1 MLSPI
6 GGTRDTIVNSL
17 NINPVIDELC
27 TKKNIIAL
35 ILFGSV
41 ARGQSR
47 QFSDIDLCIITRTDI
62 AESERVDIL
71 SYGSGKID
79 VSLFHDLPLTIRFR
93 ILKEGKILFCNDYL
107 YLHRITAATVREYLD
122 CAPLIRRHCL
132 HAIGI
137 PG

>member
-79 VSLFHDLPLTIRFR
+79 VSLFHDLHYQVQDFKGRKNSLLQRLPVPSSHN
-93 ILKEGKILFCNDYL
+93 GSYSQ
-107 YLHRITAATVREYLD
+107 
-122 CAPLIRRHCL
+122 
-132 HAIGI
+132 GI
-137 PG
+137 P

>member
-1 MLSPI
+1 
-6 GGTRDTIVNSL
+6 VNSV
-17 NINPVIDELC
+17 NIKPVIDELH
-27 TKKNIIAL
+27 TKKNVIAL

-41 ARGQSR
+41 ARDQSR
-47 QFSDIDLCIITRTDI
+47 QFSDIDLCVVTRTNI
-62 AESERVDIL
+62 VESDRVDIL

-93 ILKEGKILFCNDYL
+93 VLKEGKILFCKDDL
-107 YLHRITAATVREYLD
+107 YLHRITVTTVREYLD
-122 CAPLIRRHCL
+122 CAPLIRKHCL

>member
-1 MLSPI
+1 MNS
-6 GGTRDTIVNSL
+6 VN
-17 NINPVIDELC
+17 IKPVIDELH
-27 TKKNIIAL
+27 TKKNVLAL

-41 ARGQSR
+41 ARDQSR
-47 QFSDIDLCIITRTDI
+47 QFSDIDLCVVTRTDI
-62 AESERVDIL
+62 AESDRVDIL

-79 VSLFHDLPLTIRFR
+79 VSLFHNLPLTIRFR
-93 ILKEGKILFCNDYL
+93 VLKEGKILFCKDDL
-107 YLHRITAATVREYLD
+107 YLHRITVTTVREYLD

>member
-1 MLSPI
+1 
-6 GGTRDTIVNSL
+6 VNSV
-17 NINPVIDELC
+17 NIKPVIDELH
-27 TKKNIIAL
+27 TKKNVLAL

-41 ARGQSR
+41 ARDQSR
-47 QFSDIDLCIITRTDI
+47 QFSDIDLCVVTRTDI
-62 AESERVDIL
+62 AESDRVDIL

-93 ILKEGKILFCNDYL
+93 VLKEGKILFCKDDL
-107 YLHRITAATVREYLD
+107 YLHRITVTTVREYLD

>member
-1 MLSPI
+1 M
-6 GGTRDTIVNSL
+6 GTRDTIVNSV
-17 NINPVIDELC
+17 NIKPVIDELH
-27 TKKNIIAL
+27 TKKNVIAL

-41 ARGQSR
+41 ARDQSR
-47 QFSDIDLCIITRTDI
+47 QFSDIDLCVVTRTNI
-62 AESERVDIL
+62 VESDRVDIL

-93 ILKEGKILFCNDYL
+93 VLKEGKILFCKDDL
-107 YLHRITAATVREYLD
+107 YLHRITVTTVREYLD
-122 CAPLIRRHCL
+122 CAPLIRKHCL

>member
-1 MLSPI
+1 MNS
-6 GGTRDTIVNSL
+6 VN
-17 NINPVIDELC
+17 IKPVIDELH
-27 TKKNIIAL
+27 TKKNVIAL

-41 ARGQSR
+41 ARDQSR
-47 QFSDIDLCIITRTDI
+47 QFSDIDLCVVTRTNI
-62 AESERVDIL
+62 VESDRVDIL

-93 ILKEGKILFCNDYL
+93 VLKEGKILFCKDDL
-107 YLHRITAATVREYLD
+107 YLHRITVTTVREYLD
-122 CAPLIRRHCL
+122 CAPLIRKHCL

>member
-1 MLSPI
+1 
-6 GGTRDTIVNSL
+6 VNSV
-17 NINPVIDELC
+17 NIKPVIDELH
-27 TKKNIIAL
+27 TKKNVLAL

-41 ARGQSR
+41 ARDQSR
-47 QFSDIDLCIITRTDI
+47 QFSDIDLCVVTRTDI
-62 AESERVDIL
+62 AESDRVDIL

-79 VSLFHDLPLTIRFR
+79 VSLFHDLPLIIRFR
-93 ILKEGKILFCNDYL
+93 VLKEGKILFCKDDL
-107 YLHRITAATVREYLD
+107 YLHRITVTTVREYLD